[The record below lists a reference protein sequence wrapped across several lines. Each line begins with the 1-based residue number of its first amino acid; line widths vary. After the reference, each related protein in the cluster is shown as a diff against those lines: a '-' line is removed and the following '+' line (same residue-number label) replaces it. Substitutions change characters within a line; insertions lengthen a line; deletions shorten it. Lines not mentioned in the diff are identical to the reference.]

1 MALKCTT
8 KRSKM
13 PKLSKPLTDR
23 QISNAKPKEK
33 EYPLSDGGGL
43 YLLIKPDG
51 GKQWVFRYESPTQNK
66 RRKTSFGTYPQ
77 NSLKEVRSKREMYQN
92 LIKEDIDPIDEKRDI
107 KSEAKREKESNFLN
121 VVEVWLKDQERRLSD
136 NTFKRKKALF
146 ENTVLK
152 AFSTRNIE
160 EIDHTEI
167 ITIIENKAL
176 QTPETSRRLF
186 TYLNDLWQFAVSR
199 KYCKHNIV
207 ADIHKKSTLPTV
219 KKVNYP
225 KIVETTILSELINA
239 LYKYHGHYS
248 TKNALKF
255 VLHVPLRASNLVALR
270 WDCIDFENA
279 TLTIPRKEMKSKDK
293 NVDDFKL
300 PLSDEAIAI
309 LREQYLYTSNKEY
322 VFVADSGVHL
332 NQETPNRALERLGFN
347 DDARG
352 RRQRL
357 HSFRGTFRSIVET
370 NQMAHRCSYESREK
384 VLDHAIGTQ
393 TERAYTNKADYI
405 EEMRLLLDWW
415 SGYVLAMV
423 EG

>member
-1 MALKCTT
+1 
-8 KRSKM
+8 M
-13 PKLSKPLTDR
+13 PRKVPPLTDLAIR
-23 QISNAKPKEK
+23 KFKPKEK
-33 EYPLSDGGGL
+33 PYVVTDGQGL
-43 YLLIKPDG
+43 RLLITADK
-51 GKQWVFRYESPTQNK
+51 KIWEFVYESPTEKK
-66 RRKTSFGTYPQ
+66 RRKVTFKTYPLV
-77 NSLKEVRSKREMYQN
+77 SLNDAREMRDTYLKSIRQG
-92 LIKEDIDPIDEKRDI
+92 IDPIDQKREVKAEEKRT
-107 KSEAKREKESNFLN
+107 EESNFAN
-121 VVEVWLKDQERRLSD
+121 VVELWLKDQERRLSN
-136 NTFKRKKALF
+136 NTFTRKKALF

-225 KIVETTILSELINA
+225 KIVDTSIL
-239 LYKYHGHYS
+239 
-248 TKNALKF
+248 F

-270 WDCIDFENA
+270 WDCIDFKNA
-279 TLTIPRKEMKSKDK
+279 TLTIPRQEMKSKDK

-309 LREQYLYTSNKEY
+309 LKEQHLYTSNKEF
-322 VFVADSGVHL
+322 VFVADSGLHL

-370 NQMAHRCSYESREK
+370 NQMTHRCSYESREK

-393 TERAYTNKADYI
+393 TERAYTNKADYSQ
-405 EEMRLLLDWW
+405 EMRILLEWW
-415 SGYVLAMV
+415 SEYILAMV
-423 EG
+423 EVGR

>member
-1 MALKCTT
+1 
-8 KRSKM
+8 M
-13 PKLSKPLTDR
+13 PR
-23 QISNAKPKEK
+23 VAK
-33 EYPLSDGGGL
+33 PLSDTEIKNTKPNEKAYTLADGKGL
-43 YLLIKPDG
+43 HLLVSPDG
-51 GKQWVFRYESPTQNK
+51 RKAWEFIYLSPKLHK
-66 RRKTSFGTYPQ
+66 RRKTSFGVYPYVTLADARDKR
-77 NSLKEVRSKREMYQN
+77 NEWHTLISKG
-92 LIKEDIDPIDEKRDI
+92 IDPIDEKREV
-107 KSEAKREKESNFLN
+107 KAEAKREKESNFLN
-121 VVEVWLKDQERRLSD
+121 VVELWLKDQERRLSE

-167 ITIIENKAL
+167 IIIIENKAL

-225 KIVETTILSELINA
+225 KIVDTSILSELINA
-239 LYKYHGHYS
+239 LYKYHGHYT

-270 WDCIDFENA
+270 WNCIDFENA
-279 TLTIPRKEMKSKDK
+279 TLTIPRQEMKSKDK

-300 PLSDEAIAI
+300 PLTDEAIAI
-309 LREQYLYTSNKEY
+309 LKEQYLYTSNKEY

-393 TERAYTNKADYI
+393 TERAYTNKADYSQ
-405 EEMRLLLDWW
+405 EMRILLNWW
-415 SGYVLAMV
+415 SDYILSIKD
-423 EG
+423 

>member
-1 MALKCTT
+1 MYRKGV
-8 KRSKM
+8 KM
-13 PKLSKPLTDR
+13 PTVSKPLNDK

-51 GKQWVFRYESPTQNK
+51 AKQWIFRYESPTQNK

-77 NSLKEVRSKREMYQN
+77 NSLKEVRLKREMYQN
-92 LIKEDIDPIDEKRDI
+92 LIKEGIDPIDEKRGV
-107 KSEAKREKESNFLN
+107 KAEAKREKESNFAN
-121 VVEVWLKDQERRLSD
+121 VVELWLKDQEKRLSN
-136 NTFKRKKALF
+136 NTFTRKKALF

-225 KIVETTILSELINA
+225 KIVEPMILKELITT
-239 LYKYHGHYS
+239 LYHYHGHYS

-255 VLHVPLRASNLVALR
+255 VLHVPLRASNLVTLK
-270 WDCIDFENA
+270 WSFIDFEKQL
-279 TLTIPRKEMKSKDK
+279 LTIPRTEMKSKDK

-300 PLSDEAIAI
+300 PLTDEAIAI
-309 LREQYLYTSNKEY
+309 LKEQYLYTSNQEY
-322 VFVADSGVHL
+322 VFVTNNGAHL

-347 DDARG
+347 DDLRG

-393 TERAYTNKADYI
+393 TERAYTNKADYTQ
-405 EEMRLLLDWW
+405 EMRLLLNWW
-415 SGYVLAMV
+415 SGYILAMV

>member
-1 MALKCTT
+1 
-8 KRSKM
+8 M
-13 PKLSKPLTDR
+13 PRVAKPLSEKE
-23 QISNAKPKEK
+23 IKNSKPKEK
-33 EYPLSDGGGL
+33 DYTLADGKGL
-43 YLLIKPDG
+43 QLLVSPDG
-51 GKQWVFRYESPTQNK
+51 RKAWEFIYLSPKLHK
-66 RRKTSFGTYPQ
+66 RRKTSFGVYPYVTLADARDKR
-77 NSLKEVRSKREMYQN
+77 NEWHTLISKG
-92 LIKEDIDPIDEKRDI
+92 IDPIDEKREV
-107 KSEAKREKESNFLN
+107 KAEAKREKESNFLN
-121 VVEVWLKDQERRLSD
+121 VVELWLKDQERRLSE

-167 ITIIENKAL
+167 IIIIENKAL

-225 KIVETTILSELINA
+225 KIVDTSILSELINA
-239 LYKYHGHYS
+239 LYKYHGHYT

-270 WDCIDFENA
+270 WNCIDFENA
-279 TLTIPRKEMKSKDK
+279 TLTIPRQEMKSKDK

-300 PLSDEAIAI
+300 PLTDEAIAI
-309 LREQYLYTSNKEY
+309 LKEQYLYTSNKEY

-393 TERAYTNKADYI
+393 TERAYTNKADYSQ
-405 EEMRLLLDWW
+405 EMRILLNWW
-415 SGYVLAMV
+415 SDYILSIKD
-423 EG
+423 

>member
-1 MALKCTT
+1 M
-8 KRSKM
+8 
-13 PKLSKPLTDR
+13 
-23 QISNAKPKEK
+23 
-33 EYPLSDGGGL
+33 
-43 YLLIKPDG
+43 
-51 GKQWVFRYESPTQNK
+51 
-66 RRKTSFGTYPQ
+66 
-77 NSLKEVRSKREMYQN
+77 
-92 LIKEDIDPIDEKRDI
+92 
-107 KSEAKREKESNFLN
+107 
-121 VVEVWLKDQERRLSD
+121 
-136 NTFKRKKALF
+136 
-146 ENTVLK
+146 
-152 AFSTRNIE
+152 
-160 EIDHTEI
+160 
-167 ITIIENKAL
+167 
-176 QTPETSRRLF
+176 F

-225 KIVETTILSELINA
+225 KIVDTSILSELINA
-239 LYKYHGHYS
+239 LYKYHGHYT

-270 WDCIDFENA
+270 WNCIDFENA
-279 TLTIPRKEMKSKDK
+279 TLTIPRQEMKSKDK

-300 PLSDEAIAI
+300 PLTDEAIAI
-309 LREQYLYTSNKEY
+309 LKEQYLYTSNKEY

-393 TERAYTNKADYI
+393 TERAYTNKADYSQ
-405 EEMRLLLDWW
+405 EMRKLLNWW
-415 SGYVLAMV
+415 SDYILSIKD
-423 EG
+423 